1 MRYVFPLVR
10 DFSTDTA
17 VRLLT
22 RNPRRPLIKRVSSVV
37 FTRGDCVTAQPRLES
52 TWVPP
57 LRALPLTSPP
67 PTTFPHQID
76 SLLDRNSGTTA
87 NTTGGRVFLGFLF
100 TALVACGLYVA
111 PKASEISAFAK
122 SMDVVR
128 GSMASGAKTIDTSPL
143 PSAFLGHDEYYTVD
157 RCVMYTYYGK
167 GLKVRDAL
175 VVDQWR
181 TSWKNAGWKPVVLD
195 ERHAQIHPRYLF
207 LKNAYVS
214 LPLGGDLTS
223 RLHSEDSLLRY
234 LALAAVGGGYMSEP
248 DVFNVNLP
256 PPPQCDYLPNQGQF
270 TTHELFIPA
279 LVSGDS
285 ASLLHVAEAFATAP
299 PGDIKHATGA
309 EYLNDVVFFSYFYQ
323 VRPCAFPK
331 SARRTVSSP
340 SVTSTAV
347 IRRRYCIHHI
357 RTVLHK
363 LVTVQTDYPSLLSIH
378 RRIHRPIQ
386 YTHTRRLKTD
396 TLFYFHQYN
405 GLIKTR
411 KTGFNDPT
419 KVRVPPCD
427 DGGFEYVPMVFHA
440 SPMART
446 RWAADEIKAAAA
458 VGEAVDNKGGL
469 KGDSKGGL
477 KGEDGLIGNKAEL
490 VGASD
495 RKSKKGKTQ
504 SKEIVDPYAVRE
516 GRDGSVDA
524 TKSSF
529 KDNAHTAK
537 DKQAIKDTA
546 SVMRAQYQKLRQAT
560 IAMCKP
566 ILVTSTRE
574 YAKTFFPDEPTP
586 LQRSYDQEYLCDV
599 SSGESFCDASPAEIE
614 RGFFGIKGKGGKFA
628 KGHNDAKAK
637 AAAKVTGTGTETE
650 KDVEK
655 SSTKDSSAAS
665 TSDTP
670 GGDETHVVRVH
681 DSVVDKP
688 ERLLTKYLKA
698 GI

>member
-1 MRYVFPLVR
+1 MRAP
-10 DFSTDTA
+10 D
-17 VRLLT
+17 
-22 RNPRRPLIKRVSSVV
+22 
-37 FTRGDCVTAQPRLES
+37 E
-52 TWVPP
+52 
-57 LRALPLTSPP
+57 
-67 PTTFPHQID
+67 ID

-323 VRPCAFPK
+323 
-331 SARRTVSSP
+331 
-340 SVTSTAV
+340 
-347 IRRRYCIHHI
+347 
-357 RTVLHK
+357 
-363 LVTVQTDYPSLLSIH
+363 
-378 RRIHRPIQ
+378 
-386 YTHTRRLKTD
+386 
-396 TLFYFHQYN
+396 YN
-405 GLIKTR
+405 GVIKTR